1 MLNLNADIVAQTELG
16 IDLMISDDD
25 MPHIKTSFEKI
36 TKNIPGVRVHKF
48 SGRGHFTDSELP
60 EIMPII
66 KF

>member
-1 MLNLNADIVAQTELG
+1 MAQTELE

-25 MPHIKTSFEKI
+25 MPHIKSSFEKI
-36 TKNIPGVRVHKF
+36 TKNIPNICIHKF
-48 SGRGHFTDSELP
+48 SGYGHFTGSELP